1 MVSQWRR
8 AASDLNRVGQQH
20 RLRSF
25 RIGSGLRV
33 GVVVLMLGAM
43 LVGTA
48 AHEWPKQGA
57 LIGLYAFAA
66 AWALLLAFSPDR
78 RSVTSQRTQLVF
90 TGIDV
95 VTLTGFQLLSDGG
108 YVPLLVM
115 GLLPILIGLEVPLRR
130 TAVVLTF
137 TVAGFA
143 FSVRQDPVMDVQ
155 LGWPDKFFLFAIY
168 AFLCCT
174 TLFAGYVGERYANA
188 IAGLTALREELL
200 AQTMTASEALQ
211 REVSESLHDG
221 PLQDVLAARLA
232 LLELAERAPGEEL
245 DHALAS
251 LKDASTR
258 LREATSSFI
267 RPFSIWWAWAPP
279 LNNWPPRP
287 RNRSGVAIV
296 TDIDYPVRNA
306 IDPIVFG
313 VVRELLSNVS
323 RHSQATNA
331 SIKLGLAD
339 QVCRLDVADNG
350 IGMTAEEA
358 VRRLGEGH
366 IGLASHRARVEAAGG
381 RLTFVDEPVGTHIR
395 VELPLRSEAQ
405 GAQGAIATSR

>member
-1 MVSQWRR
+1 MATS
-8 AASDLNRVGQQH
+8 SMDLNRVGQQH

-143 FSVRQDPVMDVQ
+143 FSVRQDPVMDVH

-174 TLFAGYVGERYANA
+174 AVLAGYVGERYANA

-258 LREATSSFI
+258 LREATFELHPAVLDLVGVGAAVEQLASST
-267 RPFSIWWAWAPP
+267 A
-279 LNNWPPRP
+279 
-287 RNRSGVAIV
+287 NRSGVAIV

-331 SIKLGLAD
+331 SIKLRIAD

-350 IGMTAEEA
+350 IGMTPEEA

-405 GAQGAIATSR
+405 RAEGAIATSR